1 MRAVTALFSGTGLL
15 SRILRSSALT
25 VLGFGGAQAL
35 RLASNLILARLLF
48 PEAFGIMA
56 VVNVVIQG
64 LMLFSD
70 VGISPAIMQSK
81 RGDERAFLDTAWTLQ
96 AGRGVLLFVIACALA
111 WPLAAFYAE
120 PLLAQILPV
129 AALSLVITGFNP
141 TAIET
146 AKRHLRWGRLTAIDF
161 AAQIAGIAIAVALA
175 LWWHS
180 VWALVVS
187 GVASA
192 VIGLAL
198 YHRVLPEPRNRP
210 RLERRALGELISFG
224 KWIFLSTIC
233 GFVLQQSDKLILG
246 KALSFE
252 VLGIYNIG
260 FFLASFPMLLGQM
273 FTWRLLIPI
282 YRELPP
288 GESRANFAKLRRMRF
303 AVTGGLLALTAAV
316 AVAGVWLVG
325 LLYDARYA
333 MAGAVVVVMAVMQI
347 PFLIGMTY
355 DQAAP
360 AAGDTRRYFIL
371 RLAQAAAMV
380 VMLLLG
386 LRLGGLLG
394 ALLGYGAAMVV
405 VYPVVVWLAR
415 RMRAW
420 DPLHDAVMSAL
431 GLAIAALAVSVNLGA
446 LEDLAALSGW

>member
-1 MRAVTALFSGTGLL
+1 MRAVTTLFSGEGLL
-15 SRILRSSALT
+15 ARILRSSALT
-25 VLGFGGAQAL
+25 VLGFGGAQFL

-56 VVNVVIQG
+56 IVSVLMQG

-70 VGISPAIMQSK
+70 VGISPAIMQSR
-81 RGDERAFLDTAWTLQ
+81 RGDERAFLDTAWTIQ
-96 AGRGVLLFVIACALA
+96 ALRGAVLFGVACALA
-111 WPLAAFYAE
+111 WPLALFYEE
-120 PLLAQILPV
+120 PLLAQLVPV
-129 AALSLVITGFNP
+129 AALSLLITGFNP

-146 AKRHLRWGRLTAIDF
+146 AKRHLRWGRLTTIDF
-161 AAQIAGIAIAVALA
+161 AVQIAGIVIAVTLA
-175 LWWHS
+175 WWWHS

-187 GVASA
+187 GVVSS
-192 VIGLAL
+192 VIALAL
-198 YHRVLPEPRNRP
+198 YHLLLPDPRNRP
-210 RLERRALGELISFG
+210 RIERSALGELITFG

-252 VLGIYNIG
+252 MLGIYNIG

-288 GESRANFAKLRRMRF
+288 GESRANFDKLRRMRF
-303 AVTGGLLALTAAV
+303 AVTGGLLTLTAAT
-316 AVAGVWLVG
+316 AIAGVWLVG
-325 LLYDARYA
+325 LLYDGRYA
-333 MAGAVVVVMAVMQI
+333 MAGAVVVVVSAMQI
-347 PFLIGMTY
+347 PFIIGMTY

-360 AAGDTRRYFIL
+360 AAGDTRRYFLL
-371 RLAQAAAMV
+371 RLAQALAMV
-380 VMLLLG
+380 AMLLSG
-386 LRLGGLLG
+386 LAWGGLLG

-415 RMRAW
+415 HMRAW
-420 DPLHDAVMSAL
+420 DPLHDAVMAAL
-431 GLAIAALAVSVNLGA
+431 GLAITVLAFQINAAALA
-446 LEDLAALSGW
+446 DLATLSGW